1 MNDRISSA
9 AHRDN
14 LKKIL
19 GAVPESAWQSPG
31 LHDGLLRR
39 PMLAT
44 TSHARLEWVD
54 VARGVGI
61 VLVVAGHVLGGLIDA
76 NVVPEADW
84 FRPGLLAIYLF
95 HMPLFFLLSGLF
107 IVARID
113 RGQDRFLREIGRGIV
128 WPYFLWGLL
137 QTLVAYLA
145 SSYTNIPIH
154 DVWPELGKMFTHPPA
169 QFWFLYALFVAQILA
184 LIVVPRIGASG
195 FFLLSLALFC
205 MDLGALPPV
214 FDTTS
219 RMLPFFALG
228 IWLGRAP
235 ALMAPVPPV
244 SRMQAAG
251 LAALASVAIWLSCR
265 ATMAG
270 VDFAELKT
278 LTITRLA
285 WGWPHVLTALLGLS
299 AAIAL
304 ALHLPP
310 RLREG
315 LRYLGSR
322 SMAIFVLHIMV
333 IAGTR
338 IVLVKIFHFD
348 DPAMLATLLTI
359 LGVGAPLL
367 AAEIARK
374 LGLQRILAL

>member
-1 MNDRISSA
+1 VKNDRISSA
-9 AHRDN
+9 AHQGN
-14 LKKIL
+14 LKIL
-19 GAVPESAWQSPG
+19 GAVSEPASRSADLQEGP
-31 LHDGLLRR
+31 LRR
-39 PMLAT
+39 SVQAT
-44 TSHARLEWVD
+44 KSRARLEWVD

-76 NVVPEADW
+76 GITPETDW
-84 FRPGLLAIYLF
+84 FRPALLTIYLF
-95 HMPLFFLLSGLF
+95 HMPLFFFLSGLF

-113 RGQDRFLREIGRGIV
+113 RGQERFLREIARGIV

-145 SSYTNIPIH
+145 SNYTNTPIH

-169 QFWFLYALFVAQILA
+169 QFWFLYGLFVAQILA
-184 LIVVPRIGASG
+184 LIVVPRIGAPG

-205 MDLGALPPV
+205 LDLDMLPPV

-228 IWLGRAP
+228 IWLGRVP
-235 ALMAPVPPV
+235 ALTTPAPPV

-251 LAALASVAIWLSCR
+251 LVALALVAVWLSCR
-265 ATMAG
+265 AIMAD
-270 VDFAELKT
+270 VDFAGLRT
-278 LTITRLA
+278 LAITRLA
-285 WGWPHVLTALLGLS
+285 WGWPHAVTALLGLS

-315 LRYLGSR
+315 LRYLGSL

-338 IVLVKIFHFD
+338 IVLVRIFHFE
-348 DPAMLATLLTI
+348 DPAMLAVLLTT

-374 LGLQRILAL
+374 FELQRVLAL

>member
-14 LKKIL
+14 LKIL
-19 GAVPESAWQSPG
+19 GAVPESAWQPTD
-31 LHDGLLRR
+31 LHDGLLRQ
-39 PMLAT
+39 PMQAT

-54 VARGVGI
+54 VAKGLGI
-61 VLVVAGHVLGGLIDA
+61 VLVVAGHVIGGLIDA

-107 IVARID
+107 IVVRID

-128 WPYFLWGLL
+128 WPYFLWGFL

-169 QFWFLYALFVAQILA
+169 QFWFLYGLLVAQILA
-184 LIVVPRIGASG
+184 LIVVPRIGAPG
-195 FFLLSLALFC
+195 FLVLSLILFC
-205 MDLGALPPV
+205 ADLDAVPPI

-228 IWLGRAP
+228 VWLGQAP
-235 ALMAPVPPV
+235 ALTAPAPPV
-244 SRMQAAG
+244 SRAQAAG

-265 ATMAG
+265 AAMAG

-285 WGWPHVLTALLGLS
+285 WGWSHALTALLGLS

-348 DPAMLATLLTI
+348 DPAILAILLTI

-374 LGLQRILAL
+374 FGLQRVLAL

>member
-19 GAVPESAWQSPG
+19 GAVPEPALRSPD
-31 LHDGLLRR
+31 LDDGLLRR
-39 PMLAT
+39 PMRAAK
-44 TSHARLEWVD
+44 SRARLEWVD
-54 VARGVGI
+54 AARGVGI
-61 VLVVAGHVLGGLIDA
+61 ILVVAGHVLGGLIDA
-76 NVVPEADW
+76 HIVPEADW

-128 WPYFLWGLL
+128 WPYFLWGSL

-169 QFWFLYALFVAQILA
+169 QFWFLYGLFAAQILA
-184 LIVVPRIGASG
+184 LIVVPRIGAPG
-195 FFLLSLALFC
+195 FLLLSLVLFC
-205 MDLGALPPV
+205 VDLDALPPV

-228 IWLGRAP
+228 IWLGRGP
-235 ALMAPVPPV
+235 ALTTPAPPV
-244 SRMQAAG
+244 SRMQAVG
-251 LAALASVAIWLSCR
+251 LAALALAAIWLSCR

-285 WGWPHVLTALLGLS
+285 WGWPHALTALLGLS
-299 AAIAL
+299 AAVAL
-304 ALHLPP
+304 AFHLPP
-310 RLREG
+310 RVREG

-338 IVLVKIFHFD
+338 IVLVRILHFD
-348 DPAMLATLLTI
+348 DPAMLAILLTV

-367 AAEIARK
+367 AAEVARK
-374 LGLQRILAL
+374 FRLQRILAL